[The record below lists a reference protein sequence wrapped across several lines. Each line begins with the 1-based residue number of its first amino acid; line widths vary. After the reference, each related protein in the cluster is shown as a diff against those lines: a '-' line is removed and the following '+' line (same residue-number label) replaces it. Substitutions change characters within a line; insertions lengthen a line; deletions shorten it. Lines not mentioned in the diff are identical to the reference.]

1 MQKKY
6 KAIMVSK
13 THWDREH
20 SRPFEQF
27 RWHLV
32 YNVMDK
38 LMEIYENVPEYKSFM
53 FDGQSL
59 GVLDYLEM
67 RPEREAD
74 IKRYVQEGRLVVGPF
89 FVGPDEFIPSG
100 ESLIR
105 NLLMGHQIANQFGGV
120 MKIAYNPDAFGHIA
134 QLPQILRGFGIN
146 ATVFSR
152 SVGED
157 IGKPGTDFLWEAPD
171 GSEVIAVYN
180 HYGNCAGLSTDL
192 ESALGQIKNAIKSM
206 QPKEL
211 PYFLLSNGSDGS
223 PPQAHTPEVIR
234 YANEK
239 LEDTEIVHGTLQ
251 QYIDLVRSSASRLPR
266 YRGELRWG
274 RYNLIL
280 GGVYSARTYL
290 KQANAQTQ
298 TLLEKYAEPFATF
311 AWAMAGDEYPA
322 VFLSRAWHFLLQ
334 NHFHDTICA
343 CSQDKVYHDAM
354 MRYAHS
360 QQIGEKLKERSLK
373 VLVREIQTQVEHPD
387 RVGTE
392 MTNATAL
399 VVFNPLNFERTEV
412 ATKRIYLPVEA
423 EGQLTSY
430 VVKDANP
437 NARLRLSAD
446 GKVIPSQ
453 IRHQRIREHFQPTF
467 WDKRYPTG
475 KRIREFDISFVA
487 EAVPPCGYKTYYL
500 CPGEKSAGVFASS
513 AVYFVNRR
521 KFNFRKMEN
530 EFLSV
535 SINSNGTLD
544 LTDKTTGQS
553 YLGLH
558 FFEDVESVCGEYNHY
573 TTPNSQVITSLSEQA
588 RITLVESGPICA
600 TFKIEWN
607 MLLPEAVAEDIQ
619 GRSENLVPCPI
630 TTYVT
635 LAARSRQL
643 DFRTIVENQAKD
655 HRLRVRFPTGIR
667 TDSVDAE
674 GQFHVIQRNIQ
685 LPDATGWAEPP
696 VPEHPHQTF
705 VSLTDGQRG
714 FDTPSA
720 TLPKGFTLINKGL
733 PEYAAEQSEEG
744 VTLSLTL
751 LRSVAWIGREF
762 FVTASYK
769 IPTPDA
775 QCLGKHEFEYAL
787 VLHEGKGNT
796 DLRSKNVTKVWQM
809 AHGFNAPFEVAES
822 SLHAGS
828 LLKEASVVSLQ
839 PDELIIT
846 AIKKAENDDALV
858 IRLYNISDKP
868 VTGRLALHSRIEKA
882 MVTNLLEESSEEIPL
897 SKNATNL
904 VFPVKGHQIV
914 TLKLWLLDV

>member
-1 MQKKY
+1 MPTFEDFGSLEVEKMPKKY

-59 GVLDYLEM
+59 GIWDYLEI
-67 RPEREAD
+67 RPEREPD
-74 IKRYVQEGRLVVGPF
+74 IERYVKEGRLVVGPF

-105 NLLMGHQIANQFGGV
+105 NLLMGHKIANQFGGV
-120 MKIAYNPDAFGHIA
+120 MKIGYNPDAFGHIA
-134 QLPQILRGFGIN
+134 QLPQILRGFGID
-146 ATVFSR
+146 AAVFSR
-152 SVGED
+152 GVGED
-157 IGKPGTDFLWEAPD
+157 VGKPGTEFLWEAPD
-171 GSEVIAVYN
+171 GSEIIAVYN
-180 HYGNCAGLSTDL
+180 NYGNTAGLSTDL
-192 ESALGQIKNAIKSM
+192 ESALNQIKNAIKSM

-223 PPQAHTPEVIR
+223 PPQAHVPEVIK

-239 LEDTEIVHGTLQ
+239 LEDTEIFHGTLQ
-251 QYIDLVRSSASRLPR
+251 QYIDLVRSSATRLPR

-298 TLLEKYAEPFATF
+298 TLLEKYAEPFAAF
-311 AWAMAGDEYPA
+311 AYAMVGDEYPA
-322 VFLSRAWHFLLQ
+322 AFFSRAWHLLLQ

-354 MRYAHS
+354 MRYAQS
-360 QQIGEKLKERSLK
+360 QQIAEKLKERSLK
-373 VLVREIQTQVEHPD
+373 VLVREIQTQ
-387 RVGTE
+387 TE
-392 MTNATAL
+392 MSNATAL
-399 VVFNPLNFERTEV
+399 IIFNPLSFERTEV
-412 ATKRIYLPVEA
+412 ATKKIYLPVEA
-423 EGQLTSY
+423 EGQLAPY
-430 VVKDANP
+430 VVKDAE
-437 NARLRLSAD
+437 

-467 WDKRYPTG
+467 WDKHYPTG
-475 KRIREFDISFVA
+475 KRMREFDISFIA

-500 CPGEKSAGVFASS
+500 CPERTVAQTDGLSVTARG
-513 AVYFVNRR
+513 
-521 KFNFRKMEN
+521 MEN
-530 EFLSV
+530 TFLSV
-535 SINSNGTLD
+535 SINPNGTLN
-544 LTDKTTGQS
+544 LTDKCSGQS
-553 YLGLH
+553 YSDLH

-573 TTPNSQVITSLSEQA
+573 TSPNPQVFTSLSEPA

-600 TFKIEWN
+600 TFKIELE
-607 MLLPEAVAEDIQ
+607 MLLPEAATEDVQ
-619 GRSENLVPCPI
+619 GRSEKLVPCPI

-635 LAARSRQL
+635 LSAHSRRL
-643 DFRTIVENQAKD
+643 DFRTIVDNRAKD

-667 TDSVDAE
+667 TDSVHAE

-714 FDTPSA
+714 F
-720 TLPKGFTLINKGL
+720 TLINKGL
-733 PEYAAEQSEEG
+733 PEYAAENPPPTPSTHPWPLRGGEGGEKTEEG

-751 LRSVAWIGREF
+751 LRSVGWIGREF
-762 FVTASYK
+762 FVTAAYK

-775 QCLGKHEFEYAL
+775 QCLGRQEFEYAL
-787 VLHEGKGNT
+787 VLHEEVWR
-796 DLRSKNVTKVWQM
+796 DAKVWRM

-828 LLKEASVVSLQ
+828 LPKESSVISLQ

-846 AIKKAENDDALV
+846 AIKKSENDDALV
-858 IRLYNISDKP
+858 IRLYNISDKLT
-868 VTGRLALHSRIEKA
+868 TGRLTLFSPLQKA
-882 MVTNLLEESSEEIPL
+882 MVTNLLEEFVEEIPI
-897 SKNATNL
+897 SNDAKVL

-914 TLKLWLLDV
+914 TLKIWLSDMA

>member
-6 KAIMVSK
+6 KGIMISK

-59 GVLDYLEM
+59 GIWDYLEM

-74 IKRYVQEGRLVVGPF
+74 IKRYVKEGRLVVGPF

-100 ESLIR
+100 ESLVR
-105 NLLMGHQIANQFGGV
+105 NLLMGHKIAGQFGGV

-157 IGKPGTDFLWEAPD
+157 IGKPGTEFLWEAPD

-180 HYGNCAGLSTDL
+180 HYGNAAGLSTDL
-192 ESALGQIKNAIKSM
+192 ESALNQIKNTIANM

-223 PPQAHTPEVIR
+223 PPQAHVPEVIK
-234 YANEK
+234 YANEN
-239 LEDTEIVHGTLQ
+239 LEDTEVVHGTLQ
-251 QYIDLVRSSASRLPR
+251 QYIDLVSSSASRLPH
-266 YRGELRWG
+266 YQGELRWG

-290 KQANAQTQ
+290 KQANVQTQ
-298 TLLEKYAEPFATF
+298 TLLEKYTEPLATF
-311 AWAMAGDEYPA
+311 AWAMVGDEYPA
-322 VFLSRAWHFLLQ
+322 VFLSRAWHLLLQ

-360 QQIGEKLKERSLK
+360 QQIAEKLKERSLK
-373 VLVREIQTQVEHPD
+373 VLVREIQTESEIP
-387 RVGTE
+387 
-392 MTNATAL
+392 NATAL
-399 VVFNPLNFERTEV
+399 VVCNPLSFERTEV
-412 ATKRIYLPVEA
+412 ATKKIYLPVEA
-423 EGQLTSY
+423 EGQLTPY
-430 VVKDANP
+430 VVKDA
-437 NARLRLSAD
+437 D
-446 GKVIPSQ
+446 GKVMPSQ
-453 IRHQRIREHFQPTF
+453 IRHQRIREHFQPTI

-475 KRIREFDISFVA
+475 KRIREFDISFIA
-487 EAVPPCGYKTYYL
+487 EAVPSCGYKTYYL
-500 CPGEKSAGVFASS
+500 CPGEKATLTEDLSITEMG
-513 AVYFVNRR
+513 
-521 KFNFRKMEN
+521 MEN
-530 EFLSV
+530 DFLSV
-535 SINSNGTLD
+535 FINPNGTLN
-544 LTDKTTGQS
+544 LKDKCSGQS
-553 YLGLH
+553 YSGLH

-573 TTPNSQVITSLSEQA
+573 TAPNSQVITSLNEPA
-588 RITLVESGPICA
+588 RITLVENGPLCA
-600 TFKIEWN
+600 TFKIELN
-607 MLLPEAVAEDIQ
+607 MLLPEAATEDVQ
-619 GRSENLVPCPI
+619 GRSEKLVPCPI

-635 LAARSRQL
+635 LSARSRRL
-643 DFRTIVENQAKD
+643 DFRTIVDNQAKD
-655 HRLRVRFPTGIR
+655 HRLRVRFPTGIQ
-667 TDSVDAE
+667 TDSVHAE
-674 GQFHVIQRNIQ
+674 GQFHVIQRKIQ

-714 FDTPSA
+714 F
-720 TLPKGFTLINKGL
+720 TLINKGL
-733 PEYAAEQSEEG
+733 PEYAAEKTEDS

-775 QCLGKHEFEYAL
+775 QCLGRNEFEYSI
-787 VLHEGKGNT
+787 VPHEGEWK
-796 DLRSKNVTKVWQM
+796 DAKVWQL
-809 AHGFNAPFEVAES
+809 AHGFNASFEIAES
-822 SLHAGS
+822 SLHPGS
-828 LLKEASVVSLQ
+828 LPKETSMISLQ

-846 AIKKAENDDALV
+846 AIKKAESDDALV
-858 IRLYNISDKP
+858 IRFYNISDQP
-868 VTGRLALHSRIEKA
+868 VTGKLALCSPIDKA
-882 MVTNLLEESSEEIPL
+882 MVTNLLEEPLEEIL
-897 SKNATNL
+897 GSENL

-914 TLKLWLLDV
+914 TLKLWLS

>member
-59 GVLDYLEM
+59 GIWDYLEM

-74 IKRYVQEGRLVVGPF
+74 IKRYVKEGRLVVGPF

-105 NLLMGHQIANQFGGV
+105 NLLMGHKIANQFGGV

-157 IGKPGTDFLWEAPD
+157 IGKPGTEFLWEAPD

-180 HYGNCAGLSTDL
+180 HYGNAAGLSTDL
-192 ESALGQIKNAIKSM
+192 ESALNQIKNTIANM

-223 PPQAHTPEVIR
+223 PPQAHVPEVIK
-234 YANEK
+234 YANEN
-239 LEDTEIVHGTLQ
+239 LEDTEVVHGTLQ
-251 QYIDLVRSSASRLPR
+251 QYIDLVSSSASRLPH
-266 YRGELRWG
+266 YQGELRWG

-290 KQANAQTQ
+290 KQANVQTQ
-298 TLLEKYAEPFATF
+298 TLLEKYSEPLATF
-311 AWAMAGDEYPA
+311 AWAMVGDEYPA
-322 VFLSRAWHFLLQ
+322 VFFSRAWHLLLQ

-360 QQIGEKLKERSLK
+360 QQIAEKLKERSLK
-373 VLVREIQTQVEHPD
+373 VLVREIQTEA
-387 RVGTE
+387 E
-392 MTNATAL
+392 MPNATAL
-399 VVFNPLNFERTEV
+399 VVFNPLSFERTEV
-412 ATKRIYLPVEA
+412 ATKKIYLPVEA
-423 EGQLTSY
+423 EGQLTPY
-430 VVKDANP
+430 VVKN
-437 NARLRLSAD
+437 AD

-453 IRHQRIREHFQPTF
+453 IRHQRIREHFQPTI

-475 KRIREFDISFVA
+475 KRIREFDISFIA
-487 EAVPPCGYKTYYL
+487 EAVPSCGYKTYYL
-500 CPGEKSAGVFASS
+500 CPGEKATLTEDLSITEMG
-513 AVYFVNRR
+513 
-521 KFNFRKMEN
+521 MEN

-535 SINSNGTLD
+535 SINSNGTLN
-544 LTDKTTGQS
+544 LKDKCSGQS
-553 YLGLH
+553 YSGLH

-573 TTPNSQVITSLSEQA
+573 TAPNSQVITSLNEPA
-588 RITLVESGPICA
+588 RITLVENGPIGA
-600 TFKIEWN
+600 TFKIELN
-607 MLLPEAVAEDIQ
+607 MLLPEAATEDVQ
-619 GRSENLVPCPI
+619 GRSEKLVSCPI

-635 LAARSRQL
+635 LSARNRRL
-643 DFRTIVENQAKD
+643 DFRTIVDNKAKD

-667 TDSVDAE
+667 TDSVHAE

-705 VSLTDGQRG
+705 VSLTDGQR
-714 FDTPSA
+714 
-720 TLPKGFTLINKGL
+720 GFTLINKGL

-775 QCLGKHEFEYAL
+775 QCLGRNEFEYAI
-787 VLHEGKGNT
+787 VPHEGEWK
-796 DLRSKNVTKVWQM
+796 DAKVWQM
-809 AHGFNAPFEVAES
+809 AHGFNASFEIAES
-822 SLHAGS
+822 SLHPGS
-828 LLKEASVVSLQ
+828 LPKESSVISLQ

-846 AIKKAENDDALV
+846 AIKKAESDDALV
-858 IRLYNISDKP
+858 IRLYNISDQP
-868 VTGRLALHSRIEKA
+868 VTGKLALCSPIEKA
-882 MVTNLLEESSEEIPL
+882 MVTNLLEEPLEEIPV
-897 SKNATNL
+897 SENL

-914 TLKLWLLDV
+914 TLKLWLSY

>member
-59 GVLDYLEM
+59 GIWDYLEM
-67 RPEREAD
+67 RPERESD
-74 IKRYVQEGRLVVGPF
+74 IKRYVKEGRLVVGPF

-105 NLLMGHQIANQFGGV
+105 NLLMGHKIASQFGEV

-157 IGKPGTDFLWEAPD
+157 IGKPGTEFLWEAPD

-180 HYGNCAGLSTDL
+180 HYGNAAGLSTDL
-192 ESALGQIKNAIKSM
+192 ETALNQIKNSIANM

-223 PPQAHTPEVIR
+223 PPQAHVPEVIK
-234 YANEK
+234 YANDN
-239 LEDTEIVHGTLQ
+239 LEDTEVVHGTLQ
-251 QYIDLVRSSASRLPR
+251 QYIDLVSSSASRLPR
-266 YRGELRWG
+266 YQGELRWG

-290 KQANAQTQ
+290 KQANVQTQ
-298 TLLEKYAEPFATF
+298 TLLEKYSEPLATF
-311 AWAMAGDEYPA
+311 AWAMVGDEYPA
-322 VFLSRAWHFLLQ
+322 VFFSRAWHLLLQ

-360 QQIGEKLKERSLK
+360 QQIAEKLKERSLK
-373 VLVREIQTQVEHPD
+373 VLVREIQTESEIP
-387 RVGTE
+387 
-392 MTNATAL
+392 NATAL
-399 VVFNPLNFERTEV
+399 VVFNPLSFERTEA
-412 ATKRIYLPVEA
+412 ATKKIYLPVEA
-423 EGQLTSY
+423 EGQLAPY
-430 VVKDANP
+430 VVKD
-437 NARLRLSAD
+437 AD

-453 IRHQRIREHFQPTF
+453 IRHQRIREHFQPAI
-467 WDKRYPTG
+467 WDNRYPTG
-475 KRIREFDISFVA
+475 KRIREFDISFIA
-487 EAVPPCGYKTYYL
+487 EDVPSCGYKTYYL
-500 CPGEKSAGVFASS
+500 CSGEKATLTENLSITEMG
-513 AVYFVNRR
+513 
-521 KFNFRKMEN
+521 MEN

-535 SINSNGTLD
+535 SINPDGTLN
-544 LTDKTTGQS
+544 LTDKCSGKS
-553 YLGLH
+553 YSGLH

-573 TTPNSQVITSLSEQA
+573 TAPNSQVITSLNEPA

-600 TFKIEWN
+600 TFRIELN
-607 MLLPEAVAEDIQ
+607 MLLPEAATEDVQ
-619 GRSENLVPCPI
+619 GRSEKLVSCPI

-635 LAARSRQL
+635 LSARSRRL
-643 DFRTIVENQAKD
+643 DFRTIVDNQAKD
-655 HRLRVRFPTGIR
+655 HRLRVRFPTGIQ
-667 TDSVDAE
+667 TDTVHAE
-674 GQFHVIQRNIQ
+674 GQFHVIKRNIQ

-705 VSLTDGQRG
+705 VNLTDGQR
-714 FDTPSA
+714 
-720 TLPKGFTLINKGL
+720 GFTLINKGL
-733 PEYAAEQSEEG
+733 PEYAAEQSGEG

-775 QCLGKHEFEYAL
+775 QCLGRNEFEYSI
-787 VLHEGKGNT
+787 VPHEGEWKEA
-796 DLRSKNVTKVWQM
+796 KVWQM
-809 AHGFNAPFEVAES
+809 AHGFNASFEIAES
-822 SLHAGS
+822 SLHPGS
-828 LLKEASVVSLQ
+828 LPKETSVVSLE

-846 AIKKAENDDALV
+846 AIKKAESDDALV
-858 IRLYNISDKP
+858 IRLYNISDQP
-868 VTGRLALHSRIEKA
+868 VTGKLALCSAIEKA
-882 MVTNLLEESSEEIPL
+882 MVTNLLEEPLEEIPV
-897 SKNATNL
+897 AENL

-914 TLKLWLLDV
+914 TLKLWLSDSFQASR

>member
-6 KAIMVSK
+6 KAIMISK

-38 LMEIYENVPEYKSFM
+38 LMAIYENVPEYKSFM

-59 GVLDYLEM
+59 GIWDYLEM
-67 RPEREAD
+67 RPERESD
-74 IKRYVQEGRLVVGPF
+74 IKRYVKEGRLVVGPF

-100 ESLIR
+100 ESLVR
-105 NLLMGHQIANQFGGV
+105 NLLMGHKIANQFGGV

-157 IGKPGTDFLWEAPD
+157 IGKPGTEFLWEAPD

-180 HYGNCAGLSTDL
+180 HYGNAAGLSTDL
-192 ESALGQIKNAIKSM
+192 ESALNQIKNSIANM

-223 PPQAHTPEVIR
+223 PPQAHVPEVIK
-234 YANEK
+234 YANEN
-239 LEDTEIVHGTLQ
+239 LEDTEVVHGTLQ
-251 QYIDLVRSSASRLPR
+251 QYIDLVSSSASRLPH

-290 KQANAQTQ
+290 KQANVQTQ
-298 TLLEKYAEPFATF
+298 TLLEKYAEPLATF
-311 AWAMAGDEYPA
+311 AWAMVGDEYPA
-322 VFLSRAWHFLLQ
+322 VFFSRAWHLLLQ

-360 QQIGEKLKERSLK
+360 QQIAEKLKERSLK
-373 VLVREIQTQVEHPD
+373 VLVREIQTES
-387 RVGTE
+387 E
-392 MTNATAL
+392 MPSATAL
-399 VVFNPLNFERTEV
+399 VVFNPLSFERTEV
-412 ATKRIYLPVEA
+412 ATKKIYLPVEG
-423 EGQLTSY
+423 EGQLVPY
-430 VVKDANP
+430 VVKDAE
-437 NARLRLSAD
+437 

-453 IRHQRIREHFQPTF
+453 IRHQRIREHFQPTI
-467 WDKRYPTG
+467 WDNRYPTG
-475 KRIREFDISFVA
+475 KRIREFDISFIA
-487 EAVPPCGYKTYYL
+487 ETVPSCGYKTYYL
-500 CPGEKSAGVFASS
+500 CSGEKATLTEDLSITEMGI
-513 AVYFVNRR
+513 
-521 KFNFRKMEN
+521 EN
-530 EFLSV
+530 TFLSV
-535 SINSNGTLD
+535 SINSNGTIN
-544 LTDKTTGQS
+544 LTDKCSGQS
-553 YLGLH
+553 YSGLH

-573 TTPNSQVITSLSEQA
+573 TAPNSQVITSLNEPA

-600 TFKIEWN
+600 TFKIELN
-607 MLLPEAVAEDIQ
+607 MLLPEAATEDVQ
-619 GRSENLVPCPI
+619 GRSEKLVPCPI
-630 TTYVT
+630 TTYLT
-635 LAARSRQL
+635 LSARSRRL
-643 DFRTIVENQAKD
+643 DFRTIVDNQAKD
-655 HRLRVRFPTGIR
+655 HRLQVRFPTRIR
-667 TDSVDAE
+667 TDTVHAE

-685 LPDATGWAEPP
+685 LPDSTGWAEPP

-714 FDTPSA
+714 F
-720 TLPKGFTLINKGL
+720 TLINKGL
-733 PEYAAEQSEEG
+733 PEYAAEKTEDS

-775 QCLGKHEFEYAL
+775 QCLGRNEFEYSI
-787 VLHEGKGNT
+787 VPHEGEWK
-796 DLRSKNVTKVWQM
+796 DAKVWQM
-809 AHGFNAPFEVAES
+809 AHGFNASFEIAES
-822 SLHAGS
+822 SLHPGS
-828 LLKEASVVSLQ
+828 LPKETSVVSLE

-846 AIKKAENDDALV
+846 AIKKAESDDALV

-868 VTGRLALHSRIEKA
+868 VTGKLALCSPIEKA
-882 MVTNLLEESSEEIPL
+882 MVTNLLEEPLEEIPVVED
-897 SKNATNL
+897 L

-914 TLKLWLLDV
+914 TLKLWLSDSFQDSR